1 MVYSPRRK
9 RLRIERCRRRA
20 LKDNADMEGTAGVR
34 GPSGVRTWPEGSGM
48 DACMGSERWGIC
60 EQLCITKS
68 GEGGRG

>member
-1 MVYSPRRK
+1 
-9 RLRIERCRRRA
+9 
-20 LKDNADMEGTAGVR
+20 MEGTAGVR